1 MTFTDQWANRHDGE
15 CEVESYVKSYGG
27 LRPIYVDC
35 HCYRRWLEA
44 RLGEVESKLR
54 GAVQAFDAADAIA
67 VREKRRADDLARRLD
82 ILAQGMAG
90 LLPPKGAG
98 DEK

>member
-44 RLGEVESKLR
+44 RLGEITESLQEMVEAHDDECHAGKNCHS
-54 GAVQAFDAADAIA
+54 AFVVNA
-67 VREKRRADDLARRLD
+67 RAYLLPF
-82 ILAQGMAG
+82 
-90 LLPPKGAG
+90 LPPKGAG
-98 DEK
+98 E